1 MSTKFDYPA
10 SNILSTDRFDQRVDE
25 KADAGHSKRLQQWQS
40 TLRQR
45 F

>member
-1 MSTKFDYPA
+1 MSQKVDYPPY
-10 SNILSTDRFDQRVDE
+10 NIQSIDRFHQRADE